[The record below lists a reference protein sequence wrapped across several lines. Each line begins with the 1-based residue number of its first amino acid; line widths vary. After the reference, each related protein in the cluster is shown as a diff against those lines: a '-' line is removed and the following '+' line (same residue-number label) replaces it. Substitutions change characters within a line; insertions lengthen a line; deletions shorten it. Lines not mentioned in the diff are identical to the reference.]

1 MGGKRG
7 TSGIGKSETVSR
19 VNPSSKTMSGTRKKS
34 MAVKAQKI
42 ADYLKKCGGLAL
54 EEIRDA
60 NYGRA
65 YPTIEES
72 RLVVEVICE
81 VSAKSGMDWDLWHAV
96 RQRIQP

>member
-1 MGGKRG
+1 
-7 TSGIGKSETVSR
+7 
-19 VNPSSKTMSGTRKKS
+19 MSGTSKKS
-34 MAVKAQKI
+34 TAVKAQKI
-42 ADYLKKCGGLAL
+42 ADYMKQCGRLAL

-60 NYGRA
+60 NGVRA
-65 YPTIEES
+65 NPTIEES

>member
-19 VNPSSKTMSGTRKKS
+19 VNPSSKTMSGTSKKS
-34 MAVKAQKI
+34 TAVKAQKI
-42 ADYLKKCGGLAL
+42 ADYMKQCGRLAL
-54 EEIRDA
+54 EETRDSA
-60 NYGRA
+60 N
-65 YPTIEES
+65 PTIEES

>member
-19 VNPSSKTMSGTRKKS
+19 VNPSSKTMSGTSKKS
-34 MAVKAQKI
+34 TAVKAQKI
-42 ADYLKKCGGLAL
+42 ADYLKQCGLLAL
-54 EEIRDA
+54 EENRDA
-60 NYGRA
+60 NGA
-65 YPTIEES
+65 ANPTIEES

>member
-19 VNPSSKTMSGTRKKS
+19 VNPSSKTMSGTSKKS
-34 MAVKAQKI
+34 TAVKAQKI
-42 ADYLKKCGGLAL
+42 ADYLKQCGRLAL
-54 EEIRDA
+54 EENRDA
-60 NYGRA
+60 NGA
-65 YPTIEES
+65 ANPTIEES